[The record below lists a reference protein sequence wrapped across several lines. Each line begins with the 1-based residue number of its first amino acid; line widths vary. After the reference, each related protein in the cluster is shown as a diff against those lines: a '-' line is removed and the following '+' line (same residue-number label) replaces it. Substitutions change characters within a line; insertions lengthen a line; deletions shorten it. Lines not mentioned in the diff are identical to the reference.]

1 MLKEHPLL
9 GLDDDGFKLEM
20 LCINDYS
27 GWCKNHFTPSSELKG
42 ASSTKSEPKEEP
54 KEESNDTISPL
65 ATKGNKR
72 KSDPAHSMN
81 AHAKRPK
88 GCTITTELSAEE
100 TQSLI
105 LKPSNADIGRVNA
118 SIDGVNGSIYSVLTY
133 SVLTSLKRQSTIIA
147 SQRDLS
153 QIPFFPSRKTNS
165 R

>member
-88 GCTITTELSAEE
+88 GALLRPICAVWADHNNPRMHYYYRIISRRDAEPNSE
-100 TQSLI
+100 T
-105 LKPSNADIGRVNA
+105 
-118 SIDGVNGSIYSVLTY
+118 
-133 SVLTSLKRQSTIIA
+133 
-147 SQRDLS
+147 
-153 QIPFFPSRKTNS
+153 
-165 R
+165 